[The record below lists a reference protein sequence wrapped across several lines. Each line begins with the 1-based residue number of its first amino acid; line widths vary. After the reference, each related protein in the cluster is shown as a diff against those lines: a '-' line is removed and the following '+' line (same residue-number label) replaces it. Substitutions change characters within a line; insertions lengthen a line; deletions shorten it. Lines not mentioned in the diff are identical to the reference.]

1 MKNVALLISI
11 TLFVAIAG
19 CSSSKDDPLKFENYL
34 VVNNETTTA
43 LHFTN
48 SDVGCVVTESG
59 NIYRTTD
66 GGKSFSL
73 AGNSGGR
80 RLNDVYF
87 VNDNLGI
94 ACGSRGALLRTS
106 DAGSAWSLIAV
117 DTTIDL
123 TGIGFPDDEFGVVA
137 GNVNTGE
144 QTGFG
149 AIGTSSDKGMNWR
162 FTVTEQTGFSRVDVV
177 PSDHAWILGDESLN
191 YTTDRGQSWDH
202 AASRV
207 QTVNY
212 LLFTDVQDGW
222 QVGDNGLL
230 RHSSDGGWSWQDKL
244 KMTEANLSCLAAPE
258 PGQIYIAG
266 DNFVAVSTNYGR
278 NWIMDDVS
286 HKTSFVDMHSVGHDI
301 FILGNKGELIRMSY

>member
-1 MKNVALLISI
+1 MKNAALLIFLALL
-11 TLFVAIAG
+11 TAIAG
-19 CSSSKDDPLKFENYL
+19 CSSSKDDPLKFENYS

-43 LHFTN
+43 LHFTS
-48 SDVGCVVTESG
+48 SDDGCVVTESG

-66 GGKSFSL
+66 GGKSFTL
-73 AGNSGGR
+73 AGKSGGR

-87 VNDNLGI
+87 VNDGLGI
-94 ACGSRGALLRTS
+94 ACGNGGTLLRTS
-106 DAGSAWSLIAV
+106 DAGNTWSPIPV
-117 DTTIDL
+117 DTNIDL
-123 TGIGFPDDEFGVVA
+123 TGIGFPDDDFGLVV

-144 QTGFG
+144 KSGFG
-149 AIGTSSDKGMNWR
+149 AIGTSSDEGMNWR
-162 FTVTEQTGFSRVDVV
+162 FTVTEQKGFSRVDVV
-177 PSDHAWILGDESLN
+177 PADHAWILGDESLT
-191 YTTDRGQSWDH
+191 YTTDRGQSWEH
-202 AASRV
+202 SASRV

-222 QVGDNGLL
+222 QVGENGLL

-244 KMTEANLSCLAAPE
+244 KMTDARLTCLAAPE

-286 HKTSFVDMHSVGHDI
+286 HKIGFIDVHSVGHDI
-301 FILGNKGELIRMSY
+301 FILGSRGELVKMSY